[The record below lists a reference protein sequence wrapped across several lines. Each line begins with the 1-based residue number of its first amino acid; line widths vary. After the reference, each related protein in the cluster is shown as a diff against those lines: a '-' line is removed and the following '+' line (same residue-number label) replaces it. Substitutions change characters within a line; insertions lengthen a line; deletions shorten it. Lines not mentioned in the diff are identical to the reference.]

1 MKRVIWWIR
10 RDLRISDNPRLS
22 TAISMGDEVIP
33 IFILDPILM
42 NSDYTSEKRKAFLL
56 SGLRIL
62 DSELRKNDSYLII
75 REGNA
80 FEELSKLTYEYQ
92 VSSILAEPDYSTY
105 SINRDKEVASKLP
118 VYWIGSPSILPPGSV
133 LKSDGTPYTVFT
145 PFSKAWKSLTSNIPI
160 KNSSS
165 NLPIF
170 TPLHIPSLSIPTS
183 SSSTLFKPGEDEAQ
197 HRLSKF
203 TQIETD
209 TLRNSLP
216 AIFKYNSGRNQL
228 DVEGTSQLSPY
239 LRFGMLSARQALFAS
254 EFAIQNANNQ
264 DAQMNAESWL
274 NELIWRDFYIHILHH
289 FPHVRRQNFRKINI
303 KWEYNSQ
310 IFEYWA
316 NGETGYPIIDAS
328 MRQLIET
335 GWMHNRARMIVAS
348 FLTKDLLIDWRW
360 GEKWFMQHLIDGD
373 PAANNGGWQWIAGT
387 GTDAAPFFRI
397 FNPIHQAQKFDPKGN
412 FVRKWLP
419 ELQLVPNEYI
429 HEPWKMPSEIQRKS
443 KCVIGKDY
451 PAPIIDHYWARQ
463 RTLQVFHEQNLKNFN
478 LSE

>member
-1 MKRVIWWIR
+1 MRRVIWWIR

-42 NSDYTSEKRKAFLL
+42 NSDYIGEKRKTFLF
-56 SGLRIL
+56 SGLQIL
-62 DSELRKNDSYLII
+62 DSELRKHNGYLII
-75 REGNA
+75 REGDA

-92 VSSILAEPDYSTY
+92 VSSILTEPDYSPY
-105 SINRDKEVASKLP
+105 SINRDKKVSSKLP
-118 VYWIGSPSILPPGSV
+118 VHWIGSPAILPPGSV

-145 PFSKAWKSLTSNIPI
+145 PFSKAWKSLAYSLPFIETSPNF
-160 KNSSS
+160 
-165 NLPIF
+165 PIF
-170 TPLHIPSLSIPTS
+170 TPPDIPSLSIPTS
-183 SSSTLFKPGEDEAQ
+183 TSPTLFQPGEEEAQ
-197 HRLSKF
+197 HKLSKF

-209 TLRNSLP
+209 AILDSLS
-216 AIFKYNSGRNQL
+216 AIYQYNSGRNQL

-239 LRFGMLSARQALFAS
+239 LRFGMLSARKAAFAS
-254 EFAIQNANNQ
+254 ELAIQNGNNQ
-264 DAQMNAESWL
+264 EAKKNAESWL
-274 NELIWRDFYIHILHH
+274 DELIWRDFYIHILYH
-289 FPHVRRQNFRKINI
+289 FPNVRKQNFRNINI

-310 IFEYWA
+310 IFECWA

-373 PAANNGGWQWIAGT
+373 PAANNGGWQWVAGT

-397 FNPIHQAQKFDPKGN
+397 FNPINQAQKYDPKGK

-419 ELQLVPNEYI
+419 ELQLVPDEYI
-429 HEPWKMPSEIQRKS
+429 HEPWKMPSEMQRKS
-443 KCVIGKDY
+443 VCIIGKDY
-451 PAPIIDHYWARQ
+451 PSPIIDHYWARH
-463 RTLQVFHEQNLKNFN
+463 RALQVFKNK
-478 LSE
+478 SEKS

>member
-1 MKRVIWWIR
+1 MRRVIWWIR

-42 NSDYTSEKRKAFLL
+42 NSDYIGEKRKTFLF
-56 SGLRIL
+56 SGLQIL
-62 DSELRKNDSYLII
+62 DSELRKHNGYLII
-75 REGNA
+75 REGDA

-92 VSSILAEPDYSTY
+92 VSSILTEPDYSPY
-105 SINRDKEVASKLP
+105 SINRDKKVSSKLP
-118 VYWIGSPSILPPGSV
+118 VHWIGSPAILPPGSV

-145 PFSKAWKSLTSNIPI
+145 PFSKAWKSLAYSLPFIETSPNF
-160 KNSSS
+160 
-165 NLPIF
+165 PIF
-170 TPLHIPSLSIPTS
+170 TPPDIPSLSIPTS
-183 SSSTLFKPGEDEAQ
+183 TSPTLFQPGEEEAQ
-197 HRLSKF
+197 HKLSKF

-209 TLRNSLP
+209 AILDSLS
-216 AIFKYNSGRNQL
+216 AIYQYNSGRNQL

-239 LRFGMLSARQALFAS
+239 LRFGMLSARKAAFAS
-254 EFAIQNANNQ
+254 ELAIQNGNNQ
-264 DAQMNAESWL
+264 EAKKNAESWL
-274 NELIWRDFYIHILHH
+274 DELIWRDFYIHILYH
-289 FPHVRRQNFRKINI
+289 FPNVRKQNFRNINI

-310 IFEYWA
+310 IFECWA

-373 PAANNGGWQWIAGT
+373 PAANNGGWQWVAGT

-397 FNPIHQAQKFDPKGN
+397 FNPINQAQKYDPMGK

-419 ELQLVPNEYI
+419 ELQLVPDEYI
-429 HEPWKMPSEIQRKS
+429 HEPWKMPSEMQRKS
-443 KCVIGKDY
+443 VCIIGKDY
-451 PAPIIDHYWARQ
+451 PSPIIDHYWARH
-463 RTLQVFHEQNLKNFN
+463 RALQVFKNK
-478 LSE
+478 SEKS